1 MTNFMGPDWGVI
13 ARKNMIIFLLI
24 ILNVCFGCLKNRL
37 SKKSE
42 YPKNRFSP
50 KNKTKIILK

>member
-1 MTNFMGPDWGVI
+1 MGPDWGVI
-13 ARKNMIIFLLI
+13 ARKNVIIFLSI

-37 SKKSE
+37 FKKSE
-42 YPKNRFSP
+42 YPKHRFSP